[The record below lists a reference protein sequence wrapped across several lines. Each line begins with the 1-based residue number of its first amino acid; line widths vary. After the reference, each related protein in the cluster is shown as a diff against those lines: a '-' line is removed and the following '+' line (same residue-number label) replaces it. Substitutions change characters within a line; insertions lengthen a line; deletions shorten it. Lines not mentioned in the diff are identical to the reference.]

1 MRYGKA
7 SGIVLLIKKSNC
19 IYINNSIIKIQEVI
33 TMKKSKNTTFE
44 RAFNSLQRKLIAEML
59 INNDV
64 EKVKYVLCSYKVQY
78 TDDLAVEIKAKYGK
92 K

>member
-1 MRYGKA
+1 MKR
-7 SGIVLLIKKSNC
+7 KKH
-19 IYINNSIIKIQEVI
+19 IP
-33 TMKKSKNTTFE
+33 FE
-44 RAFNSLQRKLIAEML
+44 KAFNAIQRNLIAEML

-64 EKVKYVLCSYKVQY
+64 EKVKYILCSYKVQY

>member
-1 MRYGKA
+1 MWKSKRDSPTY
-7 SGIVLLIKKSNC
+7 KKSNC
-19 IYINNSIIKIQEVI
+19 IHINNLIIKIQEVI

-44 RAFNSLQRKLIAEML
+44 KAFNSLQRKIIAQML

-64 EKVKYVLCSYKVQY
+64 GKVKYILCSYKVQY
-78 TDDLAVEIKAKYGK
+78 TDDLAIEIKAKYGK

>member
-1 MRYGKA
+1 
-7 SGIVLLIKKSNC
+7 
-19 IYINNSIIKIQEVI
+19 
-33 TMKKSKNTTFE
+33 MKKRKTIPFE
-44 RAFNSLQRKLIAEML
+44 KAFNAMQRNLIAEML